1 MKKTKTLRDSFGEVE
16 VPANKY
22 WGIQTQRS
30 KQNFT
35 INNEKMPHALI
46 EAFALIKKSCALAN
60 LQAKKLDS
68 KRANLISKV
77 CDEILTSKL
86 DGNFPLSVWQTGSG
100 TQTNMNVNEVVSNR
114 AMQIDKTINI
124 HPNDHVNMSQS
135 SNDTFPSAIHIMGIM
150 LTKQKLLPSLEN
162 LIKSFNALTKS
173 FGNIVKVGR
182 THLQDATPIKLSQ
195 EFSAYVAMLKTSKK
209 MISEAINYLYE
220 LPIGGT
226 AVGTGINAPKNF
238 DKLVCINLKKITKLP
253 FTPVNNKF
261 AGLSSKDRVSFF
273 HSALKV
279 LAENLF
285 KIANDIRWLSSGPN
299 CGIGEI
305 YIPQNEQGSSIMP
318 GKVNPTQ
325 CESMMMLCI
334 QVIANNMAI
343 TIGNTQGNFQLNTF
357 MPLIAYNLNQSMNLL
372 ADGMDSFSKKC
383 IVGIT
388 PNNKRIKTNLDHN
401 LMLATS
407 LNTKIGYDKAA
418 IIVKLA
424 VKEGISLKEATIKS
438 GYLSEKEFDKIVNPK
453 KMVL

>member
-16 VPANKY
+16 VPVNKY

-68 KRANLISKV
+68 KKANLICKV
-77 CDEILTSKL
+77 CNEILTGKL

-150 LTKQKLLPSLEN
+150 LTKQKLMPSLES
-162 LIKSFNALTKS
+162 LIKSFDALIKS
-173 FGNIVKVGR
+173 FGDIVKVGR

-209 MISEAINYLYE
+209 MITEAINYLYE

-238 DKLVCINLKKITKLP
+238 DKLVCTNLKKITKLP
-253 FTPVNNKF
+253 FTPVDNKF
-261 AGLSSKDRVSFF
+261 AGLSSKDCVSFF

-325 CESMMMLCI
+325 CESIMMLCI
-334 QVIANNMAI
+334 QVIANNIAI

-357 MPLIAYNLNQSMNLL
+357 MPLIAYNVNQSIDLL
-372 ADGMDSFSKKC
+372 AGGMGSFSKKC

-424 VKEGISLKEATIKS
+424 VKEGISLKQAAIKS
-438 GYLSEKEFDKIVNPK
+438 GYLSEKEFDQIVDHK
-453 KMVL
+453 KMI

>member
-1 MKKTKTLRDSFGEVE
+1 MKKTKTLKDSFGAVE

-35 INNEKMPHALI
+35 INDEKMPHSLI
-46 EAFALIKKSCALAN
+46 EAFALVKKSCALAN

-68 KRANLISKV
+68 KRANLICKV
-77 CDEILTSKL
+77 CDEILTGKL

-114 AMQIDKTINI
+114 AMQIDKTISI

-162 LIKSFNALTKS
+162 LIKSFDTLTKS

-238 DKLVCINLKKITKLP
+238 DKLVCTNLKKITKLP
-253 FTPVNNKF
+253 FTPVDNKF

-273 HSALKV
+273 HSALKI

-357 MPLIAYNLNQSMNLL
+357 MPLIAYNVNQSINLL

-383 IVGIT
+383 VVGIT

-424 VKEGISLKEATIKS
+424 VKEGISLKEAAIKS
-438 GYLSEKEFDKIVNPK
+438 GYLSEEEFDKIVDPK
-453 KMVL
+453 RMVL

>member
-1 MKKTKTLRDSFGEVE
+1 MKKTKTLKDSFGAVE
-16 VPANKY
+16 VPTNKY

-35 INNEKMPHALI
+35 INNEKMPHSLI
-46 EAFALIKKSCALAN
+46 EALALIKKSCALAN
-60 LQAKKLDS
+60 LRTKKLDS
-68 KRANLISKV
+68 KRANLICKV
-77 CDEILTSKL
+77 CDEILFGKL

-100 TQTNMNVNEVVSNR
+100 TQTNMNVNEVISNR

-150 LTKQKLLPSLEN
+150 LAKKNLLPSLNN
-162 LIKSFNALTKS
+162 LIKSFEVLTNS

-195 EFSAYVAMLKTSKK
+195 EFSAYVTMLKTSKK
-209 MISEAINYLYE
+209 MITEAINYLYK

-238 DKLVCINLKKITKLP
+238 DKLVCTNLKKITKLP

-261 AGLSSKDRVSFF
+261 AGLSSKDCVSFF

-334 QVIANNMAI
+334 QVIANNVAI

-357 MPLIAYNLNQSMNLL
+357 MPLMAYNLNQSINLL

-383 IVGIT
+383 VVGIT

-418 IIVKLA
+418 TIVKLA
-424 VKEGISLKEATIKS
+424 VKEGISLKQAAIKS